1 MEKTFHNEYR
11 TCIPKEHNTKQSGR
25 KSEENVL
32 KKLDDIY
39 FKQIKPV
46 KITIEFFIYFFLFLD
61 NRKLETGKIL

>member
-32 KKLDDIY
+32 KKI
-39 FKQIKPV
+39 
-46 KITIEFFIYFFLFLD
+46 
-61 NRKLETGKIL
+61 R